1 MSNKERPKPP
11 KQEPKKD
18 TKPAPYF
25 TDYASI

>member
-1 MSNKERPKPP
+1 MSSKERPKPP
-11 KQEPKKD
+11 KQGSKKD